1 MRLKVLITISVLRR
15 NLITKKDIEN
25 ILSALGEAFIAGGC
39 SFVGQN
45 KMQKTIEVVHVF
57 DKDKFTPGIHL
68 PSVRII
74 IEPIKEDDEKNLINI
89 NQNLIN

>member
-1 MRLKVLITISVLRR
+1 M
-15 NLITKKDIEN
+15 TKKDIED

-74 IEPIKEDDEKNLINI
+74 IQPIKEDDEKNLINI

>member
-1 MRLKVLITISVLRR
+1 M
-15 NLITKKDIEN
+15 TKKDIEN

-68 PSVRII
+68 PSVPVSYTHLTLPTI
-74 IEPIKEDDEKNLINI
+74 L
-89 NQNLIN
+89 LV

>member
-1 MRLKVLITISVLRR
+1 
-15 NLITKKDIEN
+15 
-25 ILSALGEAFIAGGC
+25 
-39 SFVGQN
+39 
-45 KMQKTIEVVHVF
+45 MQKTIEVVHVF